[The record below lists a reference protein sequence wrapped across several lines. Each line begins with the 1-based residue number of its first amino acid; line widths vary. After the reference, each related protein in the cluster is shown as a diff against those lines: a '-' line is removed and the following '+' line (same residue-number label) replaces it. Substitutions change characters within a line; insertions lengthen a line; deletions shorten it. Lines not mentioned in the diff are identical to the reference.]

1 LGADDSTVSTVH
13 RTGMKSKAKTFR
25 FTSYEFNT
33 NETTAF
39 LRYAADEID
48 FEEKLIFA
56 GAGQTLNP
64 EQITT
69 INHFL
74 YYLHIAA
81 GVSYYKAFIPKVIKI
96 ETRPMSE
103 STARFFEKFYFN
115 GLGEFAYRNKLDLKD
130 RIRFPFDE
138 STKPRLSTLNL
149 KRRTAVPIGGGKDSA
164 VTLETL
170 KSIKEPVMGVSV
182 GQHNTIEEIAAIAE
196 VPLFQI
202 RRFLSPNLF
211 ELNKQ
216 GALNGHVPI
225 VGILSFIFLVAAILY
240 DFDAIAMSNERSADS
255 GNMLYKESEINH
267 QWSKSSDFENT
278 FQRLIKNEMTADI
291 SYFSMLRPLS
301 EFQIAQVFATTP
313 KYHHAFSSCNRAYK
327 ITDSHKSKWCCEC
340 DKCRFVFLI
349 LSPFLREDELIKIF
363 SKNLFEEIT
372 NLEKYRELLG
382 LEGYK
387 PFECVGEFE
396 ESQAALYLINN
407 SPDWADTPVIKN
419 LMKGVNQKKIDLRD
433 SFDKAIKIKHSHWMP
448 QLYKNAIYEITR
460 LTEKKYN
467 YLGGRA

>member
-1 LGADDSTVSTVH
+1 
-13 RTGMKSKAKTFR
+13 MKIEAKTFR
-25 FTSYEFNT
+25 FTSFEFDAKK
-33 NETTAF
+33 TTAY
-39 LRYAADEID
+39 LRYAADAID

-56 GAGQTLNP
+56 GA
-64 EQITT
+64 EQMFNDDRIKA
-69 INHFL
+69 INNFL

-81 GVSYYKAFIPKVIKI
+81 GISYYKAFIPDAIEV

-115 GLGEFAYRNKLDLKD
+115 GLGEFAFRNNLDLKD
-130 RIRFPFDE
+130 RIKFPSGDSAEPIFA
-138 STKPRLSTLNL
+138 PLNL
-149 KRRTAVPIGGGKDSA
+149 KRRTAVPIGGGKDSV

-170 KSIKEPVMGVSV
+170 KNKNEPIMGVSV

-255 GNMLYKESEINH
+255 GNMIYEGSEINH
-267 QWSKSSDFENT
+267 QWSKSSDFENS
-278 FQRLIKNEMTADI
+278 FQRLIKNKMTEDI
-291 SYFSMLRPLS
+291 TYFSMLRPLS
-301 EFQIAQVFATTP
+301 EFQIAQVFSTTP
-313 KYHHAFSSCNRAYK
+313 EYHHAFSSCNRAYK
-327 ITDSHKSKWCCEC
+327 ITDSNASKWCCEC

-349 LSPFLREDELIKIF
+349 LAPFLGKNELIKIF
-363 SKNLFEEIT
+363 GKNLFDETT
-372 NLEKYRELLG
+372 NLEKYQELLG
-382 LEGYK
+382 LEGHK

-396 ESQAALYLINN
+396 ESQAALYLINRR
-407 SPDWADTPVIKN
+407 PGWADTPVIKN
-419 LMKGVNQKKIDLRD
+419 LMTGVNQKKIDLRA
-433 SFDKAIKIKHSHWMP
+433 SFDKAVKIKHRHWMP

-460 LTEKKYN
+460 IAEKKYN
-467 YLGGRA
+467 YLGGGA

>member
-1 LGADDSTVSTVH
+1 MGADDLAANTVP
-13 RTGMKSKAKTFR
+13 RAGMKSKAKTFR

-33 NETTAF
+33 KEMTAF

-56 GAGQTLNP
+56 GADQKLNP
-64 EQITT
+64 EQITA

-81 GVSYYKAFIPKVIKI
+81 GVSYYKAFIPDVIKI
-96 ETRPMSE
+96 ETRPLSE

-130 RIRFPFDE
+130 RIRFPFDA

-164 VTLETL
+164 VTLEIL
-170 KSIKEPVMGVSV
+170 KRIQEPVMGVSV
-182 GQHNTIEEIAAIAE
+182 GQHNAIEEIAAIAE

-255 GNMLYKESEINH
+255 GNMLYKGSEINH

-291 SYFSMLRPLS
+291 RYFSMLRPLS
-301 EFQIAQVFATTP
+301 EFQIAQFFAAMA
-313 KYHHAFSSCNRAYK
+313 KYHQAFSSCNRAYK
-327 ITDSHKSKWCCEC
+327 IADRHKSKWCCEC

-349 LSPFLREDELIKIF
+349 LSPFLRADELIKIF

-396 ESQAALYLINN
+396 ESQAALYLLNK

-433 SFDKAIKIKHSHWMP
+433 SFDKAIKINHRHWMP

-460 LTEKKYN
+460 ITEKKYN
-467 YLGGRA
+467 YLGGGA

>member
-1 LGADDSTVSTVH
+1 
-13 RTGMKSKAKTFR
+13 MKIEAKTFR
-25 FTSYEFNT
+25 FTSFGFDT
-33 NETTAF
+33 QKTTAY

-48 FEEKLIFA
+48 FEEKLVFA
-56 GAGQTLNP
+56 GAHQKLSR
-64 EQITT
+64 EQIQT

-81 GVSYYKAFIPKVIKI
+81 GISYYKAFIPDEIEV
-96 ETRPMSE
+96 ETRPMSK

-115 GLGEFAYRNKLDLKD
+115 GLGEFAYRNKLDLKN
-130 RIRFPFDE
+130 RITFPFGE
-138 STKPRLSTLNL
+138 STEPRLATLNL

-170 KSIKEPVMGVSV
+170 KSIKEPLVGVSV
-182 GQHNTIEEIAAIAE
+182 GQHNAIEEIAAIAG

-255 GNMLYKESEINH
+255 GNMLYKGSEINH

-278 FQRLIKNEMTADI
+278 FQRFIKNEMTADI
-291 SYFSMLRPLS
+291 GYFSMLRPLS
-301 EFQIAQVFATTP
+301 EFQIAQLFATTP

-327 ITDSHKSKWCCEC
+327 ITDRHKLRWCCEC

-349 LSPFLREDELIKIF
+349 LSPFLGKEELIKIF
-363 SKNLFEEIT
+363 SKNLFEEMT
-372 NLEKYRELLG
+372 YLEKYKELLG
-382 LEGYK
+382 LEGFK

-407 SPDWADTPVIKN
+407 SSDWADTPVIKN
-419 LMKGVNQKKIDLRD
+419 LMKGVNQKKIDLRK
-433 SFDKAIKIKHSHWMP
+433 SYNKATTMKQSHWMP
-448 QLYKNAIYEITR
+448 QQYKNAIYEITR
-460 LTEKKYN
+460 TTEKKYS